1 MEALQPSRPPMSQ
14 QPPQRI
20 DGINN
25 NINSTA
31 PTLVE
36 NKEADKSANNNQQST
51 NSVSP
56 TNQTQQQQQR
66 DTNIPDVD
74 ISIAY
79 KRRSLKH
86 RIECGFDVKIGKQE
100 IEELA
105 IILGQR
111 KCQMYKT
118 YNNDIS
124 TCIVCLEP
132 CTTGKHAVETVL
144 FIPNKNDP
152 AYDNLGRFRIELPRI
167 ACHECSAEYASENNI
182 KLRDDGGNNKGQGQS
197 QSLGRIWQMYQNGE
211 LNQSQNNTTD
221 QSKQQQQQ
229 QRQHQHQNQSSSSAL
244 SGVGMV
250 SAVISPV
257 AGGNNTCDDDNKI
270 GLSEHQQQ
278 QPPPQQQQQQVPHQ
292 RPQEAERDPFD
303 DGFLICTQLV
313 KTGGADQG
321 GLQVG
326 DVFVEFGHYSK
337 KRFPGLK
344 SIANLVRRS
353 AGKEINVVVWRKLEQ
368 MNGVEDDGT
377 GRTVFQ
383 KLALKLKPLQSH
395 DADGGGVLGAV
406 INTYPLPE
414 MKN

>member
-1 MEALQPSRPPMSQ
+1 MEAMRAMAQ

-20 DGINN
+20 DSDTQSHSLAN
-25 NINSTA
+25 T
-31 PTLVE
+31 E
-36 NKEADKSANNNQQST
+36 HKEESRHMNANNNK
-51 NSVSP
+51 
-56 TNQTQQQQQR
+56 
-66 DTNIPDVD
+66 DNIPDVD
-74 ISIAY
+74 ICLAY
-79 KRRSLKH
+79 KRKSLKH
-86 RIECGFDVKIGKQE
+86 RVECGVGVKIGKE
-100 IEELA
+100 EVEELKLL
-105 IILGQR
+105 LGSR
-111 KCQMYKT
+111 KCQMYKH
-118 YNNDIS
+118 DDS
-124 TCIVCLEP
+124 MSSCVVCDEQCID
-132 CTTGKHAVETVL
+132 GKFAVETVL

-167 ACHECSAEYASENNI
+167 ACHECAAEYASMNAIHVITNNI
-182 KLRDDGGNNKGQGQS
+182 QLSLAKVWQNYQSGELNLNVKSGGSAEDLVSPGALHQDENKFSSPKPVPPQQVQPHARAAQQVQSAATSMNESTASQS
-197 QSLGRIWQMYQNGE
+197 QS
-211 LNQSQNNTTD
+211 QSQS
-221 QSKQQQQQ
+221 QAQKQTMP
-229 QRQHQHQNQSSSSAL
+229 L
-244 SGVGMV
+244 S
-250 SAVISPV
+250 
-257 AGGNNTCDDDNKI
+257 
-270 GLSEHQQQ
+270 
-278 QPPPQQQQQQVPHQ
+278 
-292 RPQEAERDPFD
+292 EAERDPFD

-326 DVFVEFGHYSK
+326 DVFVEFGHYCK

-368 MNGVEDDGT
+368 MNAVEDDGT